1 MRFEF
6 KKHLLHTMPQV
17 GDFMQYHAIP
27 GFSFNNF
34 TLDLYFEALNVEHFQ
49 ICLGTSQSLGEG
61 RL

>member
-1 MRFEF
+1 
-6 KKHLLHTMPQV
+6 MPQV

-34 TLDLYFEALNVEHFQ
+34 TLDLYFEALNLEHFQ
-49 ICLGTSQSLGEG
+49 ICLVTSQSLGEG